1 MEVTEYK
8 PLIIYEAKKI
18 FGRVDDDLIQEGY
31 LVFLQAEK
39 TFDRSRGVPFDAYL
53 ATRLRYRYLEMTREI
68 KPAMSLQGRV
78 GEDGTLEDLLPAKDN
93 TEEEAAEHQLEW
105 QIKQALDTLSQMQRI
120 IIHEIFF
127 ENKKLPQIAKEEG
140 ITYETAK
147 THKKR
152 AMKKLRQMIQK
163 ERQDP
168 VQP

>member
-1 MEVTEYK
+1 
-8 PLIIYEAKKI
+8 
-18 FGRVDDDLIQEGY
+18 
-31 LVFLQAEK
+31 
-39 TFDRSRGVPFDAYL
+39 
-53 ATRLRYRYLEMTREI
+53 
-68 KPAMSLQGRV
+68 
-78 GEDGTLEDLLPAKDN
+78 
-93 TEEEAAEHQLEW
+93 
-105 QIKQALDTLSQMQRI
+105 MQRI